1 MRVMF
6 LVHSLRRGGA
16 ERVLLELALGFKKL
30 GDDVTVVSWID
41 IDDHG
46 DEEFK
51 EIQRYSLIAR
61 DDYRWLWSVPKSSVK
76 LNNLIA
82 EYKPDI
88 IQIHTPNMS
97 WLACWSRIRVP
108 IIQVLHGYGQMTVGK
123 TIKDVVIRAIARFC
137 STSLR
142 TEFITVSQSMI
153 PIASE
158 YYGIQKCSIQPIFN
172 GIDID
177 RFAYKKPSNES
188 SPIIIMVGT
197 LSKPKGQALAIEPF
211 MTVLKSFPMAKL
223 FIVGDGED
231 FEVIRGQVLSHNL
244 EEHIILLG
252 QRKDVPELLSQAD
265 ILWHFSESEAMPLT
279 VLEAMA
285 SGVPIV
291 GFDVRGTRDAAL
303 NDLNG
308 YLVPYGD
315 LEGAARAT
323 LVLLNNSDEMLNMSL
338 ASRDR
343 VEHYFSIKS
352 MISQHRNACVSC
364 IEDHKIKNRQRF
376 S

>member
-1 MRVMF
+1 
-6 LVHSLRRGGA
+6 
-16 ERVLLELALGFKKL
+16 
-30 GDDVTVVSWID
+30 
-41 IDDHG
+41 
-46 DEEFK
+46 
-51 EIQRYSLIAR
+51 
-61 DDYRWLWSVPKSSVK
+61 
-76 LNNLIA
+76 
-82 EYKPDI
+82 
-88 IQIHTPNMS
+88 
-97 WLACWSRIRVP
+97 
-108 IIQVLHGYGQMTVGK
+108 
-123 TIKDVVIRAIARFC
+123 
-137 STSLR
+137 
-142 TEFITVSQSMI
+142 
-153 PIASE
+153 
-158 YYGIQKCSIQPIFN
+158 
-172 GIDID
+172 
-177 RFAYKKPSNES
+177 
-188 SPIIIMVGT
+188 
-197 LSKPKGQALAIEPF
+197 
-211 MTVLKSFPMAKL
+211 
-223 FIVGDGED
+223 
-231 FEVIRGQVLSHNL
+231 
-244 EEHIILLG
+244 
-252 QRKDVPELLSQAD
+252 
-265 ILWHFSESEAMPLT
+265 LWHFSESGAMPLT